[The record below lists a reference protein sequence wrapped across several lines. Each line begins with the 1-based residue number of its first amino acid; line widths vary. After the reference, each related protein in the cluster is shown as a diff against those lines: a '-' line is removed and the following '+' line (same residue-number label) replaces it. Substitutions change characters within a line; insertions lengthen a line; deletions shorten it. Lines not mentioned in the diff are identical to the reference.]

1 MNKKDFN
8 KKIITYANR
17 LLKYEYDKYLEGQI
31 CDYFHVEEAH
41 GRLLDFLK
49 SGDSLRLENK
59 ELRNRIR
66 DLEDEL
72 YGRS

>member
-17 LLKYEYDKYLEGQI
+17 LLKYEYEKYLEGQI
-31 CDYFHVEEAH
+31 CDYFKVEEAH
-41 GRLLDFLK
+41 GRLIDFLE
-49 SGDSLRLENK
+49 SGDSLRVENRK
-59 ELRNRIR
+59 LRNQIR

-72 YGRS
+72 YGRK